1 MANNKSNSDR
11 RKLVWDK
18 TGGICAHCGRTASN
32 RSRTIDH
39 YVPRSAGG
47 GYDMRN
53 LMPLCKECN
62 IRRENY
68 DIDPYRFYKYAPK
81 DALDQCIEYEKEF
94 NAGRRSMGGQ
104 TY

>member
-1 MANNKSNSDR
+1 
-11 RKLVWDK
+11 
-18 TGGICAHCGRTASN
+18 
-32 RSRTIDH
+32 
-39 YVPRSAGG
+39 
-47 GYDMRN
+47 MRN

-81 DALDQCIEYEKEF
+81 DAQDQCIEYEKEF